1 MRRGAALV
9 LAIVA
14 VVVLVGI
21 VWWQAMRPAPAEG
34 EPESGPTVVAVRVAP
49 IVQTTLRGYVPA
61 WGTVEPQQA
70 TSSQPPASARIATP
84 VAGIV
89 AQASCAEGQ
98 RVAQGAVLFRLD
110 SRVADVAVEKARQ
123 AVQYAEQ
130 AFARQQKLG
139 AGEATSQRLFMEAEQ
154 NVTVARNEVANAE
167 AQRAL
172 LTISS
177 PLAGTVVR
185 VAARPGDAVD
195 LTSVLADVIDLD
207 RLVIS
212 ASVRSVDVPRLRMG
226 QSVEISIGTRDTSAS
241 TGQVVSQRSALVFIA
256 SQVDSK
262 TDTVLVRALVPIG
275 AGLRAGQFVNL
286 RIVSE
291 ELRDRLAVPVDSV
304 VTDADGSTIAIV
316 TGDTAV
322 KHAVKTGLRDGNL
335 VEVEGDGLKAGMTV
349 VVAGAYGLPRETKV
363 RVIRP

>member
-21 VWWQAMRPAPAEG
+21 VWWRATGPAPAEG
-34 EPESGPTVVAVRVAP
+34 EPESGPTVVAVRVAV

-61 WGTVEPQQA
+61 WGTVEPQLA
-70 TSSQPPASARIATP
+70 TGSQPPASARIATP

-98 RVAQGAVLFRLD
+98 RVAKGTVLFRLD
-110 SRVADVAVEKARQ
+110 SRVSDVAVEKARQ
-123 AVQYAEQ
+123 AVQYAERG
-130 AFARQQKLG
+130 FARQQKLG

-154 NVTVARNEVANAE
+154 NLTIARNELANAE

-172 LTISS
+172 LVVSS

-185 VAARPGDAVD
+185 VSARLGDAVD
-195 LTSVLADVIDLD
+195 PTSVLAEVIDLD

-212 ASVRSVDVPRLRMG
+212 ATVRSVDVPRLRIG
-226 QSVEISIGTRDTSAS
+226 QRVEVSVGTQGTAASAS
-241 TGQVVSQRSALVFIA
+241 QVVSQPSALVFIA

-262 TDTVLVRALVPIG
+262 TDTVLVRALVPAG
-275 AGLRAGQFVNL
+275 VGLRAGQFVNL

-291 ELRDRLAVPVDSV
+291 EHRDRLAVPVDSV
-304 VTDADGSTIAIV
+304 VTDADGSTIAVV
-316 TGDTAV
+316 TGDTAAKRV
-322 KHAVKTGLRDGNL
+322 VKTGLRDGNL
-335 VEVEGDGLKAGMTV
+335 VEVEGDGLEAGMTV
-349 VVAGAYGLPRETKV
+349 VAAGAYGLPKETKV

>member
-1 MRRGAALV
+1 MRRGAALALV
-9 LAIVA
+9 IVA
-14 VVVLVGI
+14 VIVLVGI
-21 VWWQAMRPAPAEG
+21 VWWRVARPAPAEG
-34 EPESGPTVVAVRVAP
+34 EPESGPTIIAVRVAP

-70 TSSQPPASARIATP
+70 TTSQPPASARIATP

-98 RVAQGAVLFRLD
+98 RVAMGTVLFRLD
-110 SRVADVAVEKARQ
+110 SRVADVAVQKARQ

-130 AFARQQKLG
+130 GFARQQRLG

-154 NVTVARNEVANAE
+154 NLTVARNELANAE

-172 LTISS
+172 LVILS
-177 PLAGTVVR
+177 PLAGTLVR
-185 VAARPGDAVD
+185 VSARPGDAVD
-195 LTSVLADVIDLD
+195 PTSVLAEVIDLD

-212 ASVRSVDVPRLRMG
+212 ATVRSVDVPRLRIG
-226 QSVEISIGTRDTSAS
+226 QSVEVSIGSQGTPAS
-241 TGQVVSQRSALVFIA
+241 TSQVVSQRSALVFIA

-262 TDTVLVRALVPIG
+262 TDAVLVRALVPMG
-275 AGLRAGQFVNL
+275 VGLRAGQFVNL

-291 ELRDRLAVPVDSV
+291 EHRDRLAVPVESV
-304 VTDADGSTIAIV
+304 VTDADGSTIAVV

-322 KHAVKTGLRDGNL
+322 KRAVKTGLRDGNL

-349 VVAGAYGLPRETKV
+349 VAAGAYGLPKETKV

>member
-1 MRRGAALV
+1 MRRGAAFTLV
-9 LAIVA
+9 IVA
-14 VVVLVGI
+14 VVALAGI
-21 VWWQAMRPAPAEG
+21 VAWRAMRSAPAEG
-34 EPESGPTVVAVRVAP
+34 DPESGPTVVAVRVAP
-49 IVQTTLRGYVPA
+49 LVKTTLRGYVPA

-70 TSSQPPASARIATP
+70 TGTEPPASARIATP

-98 RVAQGAVLFRLD
+98 RVAKGTVLFRLD
-110 SRVADVAVEKARQ
+110 SRVADVAVEKAKQ
-123 AVQYAEQ
+123 AVQYAERE
-130 AFARQQKLG
+130 FARQQKLG
-139 AGEATSQRLFMEAEQ
+139 AGEATSQRLFQEAEQ
-154 NVTVARNEVANAE
+154 NLTIARNEVANAE

-172 LTISS
+172 LVISS
-177 PLAGTVVR
+177 PLAGTVVH

-207 RLVIS
+207 RLVIG
-212 ASVRSVDVPRLRMG
+212 AAVRSVDVARLRIG
-226 QSVEISIGTRDTSAS
+226 QPVEVSLGAQGSAALAS
-241 TGQVVSQRSALVFIA
+241 QVISQRSTLVFIA

-262 TDTVLVRALVPIG
+262 TDTVLVRASVPMG

-291 ELRDRLAVPVDSV
+291 EHRDCLAVPVESV

-322 KHAVKTGLRDGNL
+322 KRAVNTGLRDGAL
-335 VEVEGDGLKAGMTV
+335 VEVEGDGIKAGMTV
-349 VVAGAYGLPRETKV
+349 VAAGAYGLPKETKV